1 MTQPPEDQPSKA
13 ELLTARISVLFQDK
27 RVRAGAAVAIL
38 AIIALVT
45 SLIVVSNNGNDEKV
59 ASNLSYSLSPETD
72 YVFQPANSTGPDP
85 FTPSFANYTINLETE
100 TLESGEVSLSLIHI

>member
-38 AIIALVT
+38 AIIAP
-45 SLIVVSNNGNDEKV
+45 VVGIFAGPN
-59 ASNLSYSLSPETD
+59 
-72 YVFQPANSTGPDP
+72 QCTGGG
-85 FTPSFANYTINLETE
+85 T
-100 TLESGEVSLSLIHI
+100 